1 VAGTP
6 LLTREPSLSHD
17 TAAHAR
23 KGASAI
29 LSTEQTKSLLTPR
42 GSMCVVRGTRHPSSI
57 I

>member
-23 KGASAI
+23 KRASAI

-42 GSMCVVRGTRHPSSI
+42 GLCACCAELATLQA
-57 I
+57 